1 MGQKV
6 NPHGFR
12 VGVIKDW
19 DSRWYAN
26 KASFGDMLVEDYNVR
41 NFIKKRL
48 YAAGVA
54 RVEIE
59 RFADKTR
66 IHIHCAKPGI
76 VIGKGGAEIEK
87 LRLQVEKMMSGKSQV
102 LNPVCLPPP

>member
-26 KASFGDMLVEDYNVR
+26 KAAFGDILVEDYNVR

-59 RFADKTR
+59 
-66 IHIHCAKPGI
+66 
-76 VIGKGGAEIEK
+76 
-87 LRLQVEKMMSGKSQV
+87 LR
-102 LNPVCLPPP
+102 